1 MKNEQITEIRSR
13 FLVDLLNRSY
23 YMSSEKYLTVG
34 FFFLKLGNKNAI
46 QKEFKCLKQKKKP
59 KITLIL

>member
-23 YMSSEKYLTVG
+23 YMSSEKYLTFKF

-46 QKEFKCLKQKKKP
+46 QKEFKCLKQKKTP
-59 KITLIL
+59 RLP